1 MNLNVRKRGGGVE
14 PWSMDKVIN
23 SVGVAGLTV
32 RESEALGILI
42 EEWVKKVAVNGEISS
57 IQVRDKV
64 LELLRVI
71 DTVAAEAFEA
81 YKK

>member
-1 MNLNVRKRGGGVE
+1 MNLNVRKRGGDVE
-14 PWSMDKVIN
+14 AWSMDKTIN

-32 RESEALGILI
+32 RESEAVGALV
-42 EEWVKKVAVNGEISS
+42 EEWAKRTAQNNEISS
-57 IQVRDKV
+57 IQIRDKV

-71 DTVAAEAFEA
+71 DSVAADTFEA